1 MKVQKEKARI
11 NDPHPHGTHSQPQ
24 KSWIENLCSVFPRMQ
39 FSIDPLVCERIKIS
53 WQDLEGEAK
62 SPLPPKEYIQDFI
75 LLLLF
80 IQQKYA
86 AAKLLY
92 VSDFVN
98 CTLCCCNWEIVVF
111 TFVEPQTIN
120 NFASL
125 DQDTINDFNLYLLAQ
140 VKTSCPDKKKLA
152 KWNGVKCGKVSFPF
166 SGFFLPGLTS
176 IYDLLPVRK

>member
-1 MKVQKEKARI
+1 MFLILPRI
-11 NDPHPHGTHSQPQ
+11 VAN
-24 KSWIENLCSVFPRMQ
+24 C
-39 FSIDPLVCERIKIS
+39 IS
-53 WQDLEGEAK
+53 
-62 SPLPPKEYIQDFI
+62 F
-75 LLLLF
+75 
-80 IQQKYA
+80 
-86 AAKLLY
+86 
-92 VSDFVN
+92 
-98 CTLCCCNWEIVVF
+98 CCNWEIVVF

-176 IYDLLPVRK
+176 IYDLLPVKNNLCIVSPDLCTNITVKLHLIYLNLFKN

>member
-1 MKVQKEKARI
+1 MQKEKARI
-11 NDPHPHGTHSQPQ
+11 NDPHPQGTHSQPQ

-62 SPLPPKEYIQDFI
+62 SPLRPKEYIQDFI
-75 LLLLF
+75 LLLLYFTFYSAKICSCQAF
-80 IQQKYA
+80 IM
-86 AAKLLY
+86 
-92 VSDFVN
+92 FVILPRIVAN
-98 CTLCCCNWEIVVF
+98 CISFCCNWEIVVF

-140 VKTSCPDKKKLA
+140 VKTSCSDKKN
-152 KWNGVKCGKVSFPF
+152 WPNGTV
-166 SGFFLPGLTS
+166 
-176 IYDLLPVRK
+176 